1 MYLYIETLKQRLDAI
16 NQLRVDR
23 ALAAMGPAFQQV
35 YSLLPTL
42 LHYHHPLMP
51 GYLDGNVP
59 RGICLYTPDET
70 QRHYLEELELHRG
83 MQTQEPPKGELPI
96 TGVYSMGSTS
106 SVGQSCSSDLD
117 IWVCHQAWLDSEER
131 QLLQR
136 KCSLLESWA
145 ASLGVEVSFFLIDEN
160 RFRHNESG
168 SLGGEDCGSTQ
179 HILLLDEFYRT
190 AVRLA
195 GKRILWN
202 MVPCD
207 EEEHYDDYVMGL
219 YAQGVL
225 TPNEWLDLGGLSSLS
240 AEEYFGASLWQLYK
254 SIDSPYKAVLKTLL
268 LEAYSWEYPNNR
280 LLAKDIKQR
289 LHDGEIV
296 SFGLDPY
303 CMMLERVTTYLQA
316 IEDETRLDLV
326 RRCFYLKVCEKLS
339 RERACVG
346 WRREV
351 VSQLVNAWGWDEK
364 RLMMLDNRANWKID
378 EVRKA
383 HNELLDAM
391 MQSYRNLI
399 RFARRNNLS
408 VSASPQDIGVLT
420 RKLYAAFEALP
431 GKVTL
436 VNPQISPDLSEPNL
450 TFIHVPPGRANRT
463 GWYLYNRAPDMESI
477 ISHQP
482 LEYNRYLNKL
492 VAWAW
497 FNGLLTSRTRLF
509 IKGNGIVDLAKLQEM
524 VADVSHHFPLRL
536 PAPTPKALYSPCE
549 IRHLAIIVNLEYD
562 PTAAFRNQV
571 VHFDFRKLDVFSFGE
586 EQKCLIGSVD
596 LLYRNSWNEVRTLHF
611 NGEQAM
617 IEALK
622 TILGKMHQDAAPPDS
637 VEVFCYSQHLRGL
650 IRTRVQQ
657 MISECIELRLSST
670 RQDTGRF
677 KALRVSGQTWG
688 LFFERLNVSVQ
699 KLENAIE
706 FYGAISHNKLHGLSV
721 QVETNHVKLPAVVDG
736 FASEGIIQFF
746 FEDAD
751 NNDSG
756 FNIYILDE
764 SNRAEVYHHC
774 EGSKEELVRDVSRFY
789 SSSHDRFTY
798 GSSFI
803 NFNLP
808 QFYQIV
814 EVDGRTQVIPF
825 RTQAIAAAI
834 PTSGTLP
841 PRRCCSSAT
850 RRFGRIRRDAPLSGN
865 TSLTELHRLTGLLAR
880 RLLQQIPEGFAAA
893 IADPLVA
900 FEIEVIAAL
909 FGGQPHLV
917 QRLLTVNNDFAAVFK
932 ADGQHA
938 AVDFAVDVAIAVPV
952 VQTFFD
958 GHPQAIGQAME
969 FTVVHNLILLF

>member
-23 ALAAMGPAFQQV
+23 ALAAMKPAFQRV

-42 LHYHHPLMP
+42 LHHHHPLMP
-51 GYLDGNVP
+51 GYLNGNVP
-59 RGICLYTPDET
+59 HGICLYTPDET
-70 QRHYLEELELHRG
+70 QQDYLNDLEDKWG
-83 MQTQEPPKGELPI
+83 SPFDKPASGELPI

-106 SVGQSCSSDLD
+106 SIGQSCSSDLD
-117 IWVCHQAWLDSEER
+117 IWVCHQSWLDNEER
-131 QLLQR
+131 TRLQQ
-136 KCSLLESWA
+136 KCSLLEKWA
-145 ASLGVEVSFFLIDEN
+145 ASMGVEVSFFLIDEN

-202 MVPCD
+202 MVPG
-207 EEEHYDDYVMGL
+207 EEEAHYDEYVLSL
-219 YAQGVL
+219 YAQGAL

-268 LEAYSWEYPNNR
+268 LEAYSWEYPNTQ
-280 LLAKDIKQR
+280 LLATDIKHR
-289 LHDGEIV
+289 LHQGEIV
-296 SFGLDPY
+296 SFGLDAY
-303 CMMLERVTTYLQA
+303 CMMLERVTRYLTD
-316 IEDETRLDLV
+316 INDTTRLDLA

-339 RERACVG
+339 LAKACVG
-346 WRREV
+346 WRREIL
-351 VSQLVNAWGWDEK
+351 SQLVSEWGWREE
-364 RLMMLDNRANWKID
+364 RLAMLDNRANWKI
-378 EVRKA
+378 ERVREA

-436 VNPQISPDLSEPNL
+436 VNPQISPDLSENDL
-450 TFIHVPPGRANRT
+450 TFIHVPVGRANRT
-463 GWYLYNRAPDMESI
+463 GWYLYNQAPAMDSI
-477 ISHQP
+477 VSHQP

-492 VAWAW
+492 VAWAY
-497 FNGLLTSRTRLF
+497 FNGLLTPQTRLH
-509 IKGNGIVDLAKLQEM
+509 IKSGNLCDTAKLQEL

-549 IRHLAIIVNLEYD
+549 IRHLAIIVNLEND

-571 VHFDFRKLDVFSFGE
+571 VHFDFRKLDVFSFG
-586 EQKCLIGSVD
+586 QQQQCLVGSID

-611 NGEQAM
+611 SGEQSVL
-617 IEALK
+617 EALK
-622 TILGKMHQDAAPPDS
+622 TILGKMHQDAAPPES

-650 IRTRVQQ
+650 IRTRIQQ
-657 MISECIELRLSST
+657 LVSECIELRLSST
-670 RQDTGRF
+670 RLEPGRF
-677 KALRVSGQTWG
+677 KAVRVAGQTWG
-688 LFFERLNVSVQ
+688 LFFERLSVSVQ
-699 KLENAIE
+699 KLENAVE
-706 FYGAISHNKLHGLSV
+706 FYGAISNNKLHGLSIK
-721 QVETNHVKLPAVVDG
+721 VETDQVHLPPVVDG

-746 FEDAD
+746 FEDTSD
-751 NNDSG
+751 DKG

-764 SNRAEVYHHC
+764 SNRVEVYHHC

-814 EVDGRTQVIPF
+814 QLDGRTQVIPF
-825 RTQAIAAAI
+825 R
-834 PTSGTLP
+834 SNVL
-841 PRRCCSSAT
+841 SS
-850 RRFGRIRRDAPLSGN
+850 LC
-865 TSLTELHRLTGLLAR
+865 
-880 RLLQQIPEGFAAA
+880 
-893 IADPLVA
+893 V
-900 FEIEVIAAL
+900 
-909 FGGQPHLV
+909 
-917 QRLLTVNNDFAAVFK
+917 TV
-932 ADGQHA
+932 ADGA
-938 AVDFAVDVAIAVPV
+938 AQPLKQQF
-952 VQTFFD
+952 QL
-958 GHPQAIGQAME
+958 H
-969 FTVVHNLILLF
+969 

>member
-35 YSLLPTL
+35 YSLLPVL
-42 LHYHHPLMP
+42 LHHHHPLMP
-51 GYLDGNVP
+51 GYLDGKVP
-59 RGICLYTPDET
+59 HGVCIFTPDDTQTTYLADLEDKWGSALET
-70 QRHYLEELELHRG
+70 ME
-83 MQTQEPPKGELPI
+83 TGELPI

-106 SVGQSCSSDLD
+106 SIGQSHTSDLD
-117 IWVCHQAWLDSEER
+117 IWVCHQSWLDNEER
-131 QLLQR
+131 NRLQQ
-136 KCSLLESWA
+136 KCSLLEKWA

-202 MVPCD
+202 MVPG
-207 EEEHYDDYVMGL
+207 EEEGHYDEYVLSL
-219 YAQGVL
+219 YAQGAL
-225 TPNEWLDLGGLSSLS
+225 TPNEWLDLGGLSTLS

-268 LEAYSWEYPNNR
+268 LEAYSWEYPNTS
-280 LLAKDIKQR
+280 LLAMDIKKR
-289 LHDGEIV
+289 LHQGEIV
-296 SFGLDPY
+296 CFGLDSY
-303 CMMLERVTTYLQA
+303 CMMLDRVTRYLTQ
-316 IEDETRLDLV
+316 IEDTTRLDLV

-339 RERACVG
+339 RARASVG
-346 WRREV
+346 WRREIL
-351 VSQLVNAWGWDEK
+351 SQLVSEWGWSEE
-364 RLMMLDNRANWKID
+364 RLAILDNRANWKI
-378 EVRKA
+378 ERVREA

-436 VNPQISPDLSEPNL
+436 INPQISPDLSESDL
-450 TFIHVPPGRANRT
+450 TFIHVPIGRANRT
-463 GWYLYNRAPDMESI
+463 GWYLYNRSPSMESI
-477 ISHQP
+477 VSHQP

-492 VAWAW
+492 VAWAY
-497 FNGLLTSRTRLF
+497 FNGLLTSTTRLH
-509 IKGNGIVDLAKLQEM
+509 IKSSNLCDIAKLREL

-536 PAPTPKALYSPCE
+536 AAPTPKALYSPCE
-549 IRHLAIIVNLEYD
+549 IRHLAIIVNLEHD

-571 VHFDFRKLDVFSFGE
+571 VHFDFRKLDVFSFG
-586 EQKCLIGSVD
+586 QQQQCLVGSID

-611 NGEQAM
+611 SGEQAVL
-617 IEALK
+617 EALK
-622 TILGKMHQDAAPPDS
+622 TILGKMHQDAAPPES

-650 IRTRVQQ
+650 IRTRIQQ
-657 MISECIELRLSST
+657 LVSECIELRLSSK
-670 RQDTGRF
+670 RLEPGRF
-677 KALRVSGQTWG
+677 KAVRVAGQTWG
-688 LFFERLNVSVQ
+688 LFFERLSVSVQ

-706 FYGAISHNKLHGLSV
+706 FYGAISNNKLHGLSV
-721 QVETNHVKLPAVVDG
+721 KVQTDQAHLPAVIDG
-736 FASEGIIQFF
+736 YASEGIIQFF
-746 FEDAD
+746 FEDSSD
-751 NNDSG
+751 DVG

-764 SNRAEVYHHC
+764 ANRVEVYHHC
-774 EGSKEELVRDVSRFY
+774 EGSKEDLVRDVSRFY

-814 EVDGRTQVIPF
+814 SLDGRTQVIPF
-825 RTQAIAAAI
+825 RNNPLAQLCATVADNAAETAKV
-834 PTSGTLP
+834 PQ
-841 PRRCCSSAT
+841 
-850 RRFGRIRRDAPLSGN
+850 RF
-865 TSLTELHRLTGLLAR
+865 
-880 RLLQQIPEGFAAA
+880 QI
-893 IADPLVA
+893 
-900 FEIEVIAAL
+900 
-909 FGGQPHLV
+909 H
-917 QRLLTVNNDFAAVFK
+917 
-932 ADGQHA
+932 
-938 AVDFAVDVAIAVPV
+938 
-952 VQTFFD
+952 
-958 GHPQAIGQAME
+958 
-969 FTVVHNLILLF
+969 

>member
-35 YSLLPTL
+35 YQLLPVF
-42 LHYHHPLMP
+42 LHQHHPLMP
-51 GYLDGNVP
+51 GYLEGKVP
-59 RGICLYTPDET
+59 HGICVFTPDESQKT
-70 QRHYLEELELHRG
+70 YLTDLEEKWGSALEPLV
-83 MQTQEPPKGELPI
+83 KGELPI

-106 SVGQSCSSDLD
+106 SIGQSQSSDLD
-117 IWVCHQAWLDSEER
+117 IWVCHQSWLDNEER
-131 QLLQR
+131 NRLQQ
-136 KCSLLESWA
+136 KCTLLEKWA

-202 MVPCD
+202 MVPG
-207 EEEHYDDYVMGL
+207 EEEAHYDEYVLSL
-219 YAQGVL
+219 YAQGAL
-225 TPNEWLDLGGLSSLS
+225 TPNEWLDLGGLSTLS

-268 LEAYSWEYPNNR
+268 LETYSWEYPQTQ
-280 LLAKDIKQR
+280 LLAMDIKQR
-289 LHDGEIV
+289 LHQGEIV
-296 SFGLDPY
+296 CFGLDSY
-303 CMMLERVTTYLQA
+303 CMMLDRVTRYLTQ
-316 IEDETRLDLV
+316 IEDTTRLDLV

-339 RERACVG
+339 RARASVG
-346 WRREV
+346 WRREIL
-351 VSQLVNAWGWDEK
+351 SQLVAEWGWDEE
-364 RLMMLDNRANWKID
+364 RLAILDNRANWKI
-378 EVRKA
+378 ERVREA

-436 VNPQISPDLSEPNL
+436 VNPQISPDLSESDL
-450 TFIHVPPGRANRT
+450 TFIHVPIGRANRT
-463 GWYLYNRAPDMESI
+463 GWYLYNQSPSMDSI
-477 ISHQP
+477 VSHQP

-492 VAWAW
+492 VAWAY
-497 FNGLLTSRTRLF
+497 FNGLLTSTTRLH
-509 IKGNGIVDLAKLQEM
+509 IKSGSLCDIAKLREL

-536 PAPTPKALYSPCE
+536 AAPTPKALYSPCE
-549 IRHLAIIVNLEYD
+549 IRHLAIIVNLEHD

-571 VHFDFRKLDVFSFGE
+571 VHFDFRKLDVFSFGQNQE
-586 EQKCLIGSVD
+586 CMVGSID

-611 NGEQAM
+611 SGEQAVL
-617 IEALK
+617 EALK
-622 TILGKMHQDAAPPDS
+622 TILGKMHQDAAPPES

-650 IRTRVQQ
+650 IRTRIQQ
-657 MISECIELRLSST
+657 LVTECIELRLSSK
-670 RQDTGRF
+670 RLEPGRF
-677 KALRVSGQTWG
+677 KAVRVAGQTWG
-688 LFFERLNVSVQ
+688 LFFERLSVSVQ

-706 FYGAISHNKLHGLSV
+706 FYGAISNNKLHGLSV
-721 QVETNHVKLPAVVDG
+721 KLQTDQAHLPAVIDG
-736 FASEGIIQFF
+736 YASEGIIQFF
-746 FEDAD
+746 FEDSAD
-751 NNDSG
+751 DIG

-764 SNRAEVYHHC
+764 SNRVEVYHHC
-774 EGSKEELVRDVSRFY
+774 EGSKEDLVRDVSRFY

-814 EVDGRTQVIPF
+814 SLDERIQVIPF
-825 RTQAIAAAI
+825 RSNALTATCA
-834 PTSGTLP
+834 TLP
-841 PRRCCSSAT
+841 ES
-850 RRFGRIRRDAPLSGN
+850 DAEPSRLKQQFQ
-865 TSLTELHRLTGLLAR
+865 LH
-880 RLLQQIPEGFAAA
+880 
-893 IADPLVA
+893 
-900 FEIEVIAAL
+900 
-909 FGGQPHLV
+909 
-917 QRLLTVNNDFAAVFK
+917 
-932 ADGQHA
+932 
-938 AVDFAVDVAIAVPV
+938 
-952 VQTFFD
+952 
-958 GHPQAIGQAME
+958 
-969 FTVVHNLILLF
+969 

>member
-35 YSLLPTL
+35 YGLLPTL
-42 LHYHHPLMP
+42 LHHHHPLMP
-51 GYLDGNVP
+51 GYLEGNVP
-59 RGICLYTPDET
+59 YGVSFYTSDES
-70 QRHYLEELELHRG
+70 QLRYLHEIERKSR
-83 MQTQEPPKGELPI
+83 QPVAVPPKGEMPI
-96 TGVYSMGSTS
+96 TGLYSMGSTS
-106 SVGQSCSSDLD
+106 SVGQNSTSDLD
-117 IWVCHQAWLDSEER
+117 IWVCHQSWLDGEER
-131 QLLQR
+131 LALQKKCQLLQ
-136 KCSLLESWA
+136 KWCA
-145 ASLGVEVSFFLIDEN
+145 AMGVEVSFFLIDEN

-190 AVRLA
+190 AVRMA

-202 MVPCD
+202 MVPGE
-207 EEEHYDDYVMGL
+207 EEEHYDDYVMSL

-225 TPNEWLDLGGLSSLS
+225 TPNEWLDLGGLSTLS

-268 LEAYSWEYPNNR
+268 LEAYSWEYPQTR
-280 LLAKDIKQR
+280 LLAMDIKQR

-303 CMMLERVTTYLQA
+303 CMMLERVTHYLTSIDDHA
-316 IEDETRLDLV
+316 RLDLV

-339 RERACVG
+339 QDGNGQRAG
-346 WRREV
+346 WRREILA
-351 VSQLVNAWGWDEK
+351 QLVSEWGWDDA
-364 RLMMLDNRANWKID
+364 RLAILDSRADWKI
-378 EVRKA
+378 ERVREA

-436 VNPQISPDLSEPNL
+436 VNPQISPDLSETHL
-450 TFIHVPPGRANRT
+450 TFIHVPAGRANRS
-463 GWYLYNRAPDMESI
+463 GWYLYNQAPDMDSI

-497 FNGLLTSRTRLF
+497 FNGLLTERTRLH
-509 IKGNGIVDLAKLQEM
+509 IKGNEICDLARLQEL

-536 PAPTPKALYSPCE
+536 PAPTAKALYSPCE
-549 IRHLAIIVNLEYD
+549 IRHLALIVNLEYD

-571 VHFDFRKLDVFSFGE
+571 VHFDFRKLDVFSFG
-586 EQKCLIGSVD
+586 QQQQCLIGSID

-611 NGEQAM
+611 SGEQAM
-617 IEALK
+617 LEALK
-622 TILGKMHQDAAPPDS
+622 TILGKMHQDASPPDA

-657 MISECIELRLSST
+657 LVSECIELRLSST
-670 RQDTGRF
+670 RQDPGRF
-677 KALRVSGQTWG
+677 KALRVAGQTWG
-688 LFFERLNVSVQ
+688 LFFERLGVSVQ
-699 KLENAIE
+699 KLENAVE
-706 FYGAISHNKLHGLSV
+706 FYGAISNNKLHGLSIK
-721 QVETNHVKLPAVVDG
+721 VETEQVQLPPVVNG
-736 FASEGIIQFF
+736 YASEGIIQFF
-746 FEDAD
+746 FEDT
-751 NNDSG
+751 NTDSG

-764 SNRAEVYHHC
+764 ANRIEVYHHC

-798 GSSFI
+798 GSSFV

-814 EVDGRTQVIPF
+814 SVDNRTQVIPF
-825 RTQAIAAAI
+825 RSQTLTQLCAN
-834 PTSGTLP
+834 LP
-841 PRRCCSSAT
+841 DSNGDYPQ
-850 RRFGRIRRDAPLSGN
+850 RF
-865 TSLTELHRLTGLLAR
+865 
-880 RLLQQIPEGFAAA
+880 
-893 IADPLVA
+893 
-900 FEIEVIAAL
+900 
-909 FGGQPHLV
+909 
-917 QRLLTVNNDFAAVFK
+917 
-932 ADGQHA
+932 
-938 AVDFAVDVAIAVPV
+938 
-952 VQTFFD
+952 
-958 GHPQAIGQAME
+958 QAY
-969 FTVVHNLILLF
+969 

>member
-23 ALAAMGPAFQQV
+23 ALAAMKPAFQRV
-35 YSLLPTL
+35 YGLLPTL

-51 GYLDGNVP
+51 GYLTGNVP
-59 RGICLYTPDET
+59 HGVCLYTPDET
-70 QRHYLEELELHRG
+70 QKDYLTDLEEKWGSPFEQ
-83 MQTQEPPKGELPI
+83 MACGELPI

-106 SVGQSCSSDLD
+106 SIGQSCTSDLD
-117 IWVCHQAWLDSEER
+117 IWVCHQSWLDNEER
-131 QLLQR
+131 NRLQQ
-136 KCSLLESWA
+136 KCNLLEKWA
-145 ASLGVEVSFFLIDEN
+145 ASMGAEVSFFLIDEN

-179 HILLLDEFYRT
+179 HILLLDEFYRS

-202 MVPCD
+202 MVPG
-207 EEEHYDDYVMGL
+207 EEEAHYDEYVLSL

-225 TPNEWLDLGGLSSLS
+225 TPNEWLDLGGLSTLS

-268 LEAYSWEYPNNR
+268 LEAYSWEYPNTQ
-280 LLAKDIKQR
+280 LLAMDIKQR
-289 LHDGEIV
+289 LHAGEIV
-296 SFGLDPY
+296 CFGLDAY
-303 CMMLERVTTYLQA
+303 CMMLERVTHYLTQ
-316 IEDETRLDLV
+316 INDTTRLDLV

-339 RERACVG
+339 LSKACVG
-346 WRREV
+346 WRREILG
-351 VSQLVNAWGWDEK
+351 QLVSDWGWSEE
-364 RLMMLDNRANWKID
+364 RLAILDNRANWKI
-378 EVRKA
+378 ERVREA

-436 VNPQISPDLSEPNL
+436 VNPQISPDLSENDL

-463 GWYLYNRAPDMESI
+463 GWYLYNQAPAMSTI
-477 ISHQP
+477 VSHQP

-492 VAWAW
+492 VAWAY
-497 FNGLLTSRTRLF
+497 FNGLLTPQTRLH
-509 IKGNGIVDLAKLQEM
+509 IKSADICDSAKLQEL

-549 IRHLAIIVNLEYD
+549 IRHLAIIVNLEND

-571 VHFDFRKLDVFSFGE
+571 VHFDFRKLDVFSFG
-586 EQKCLIGSVD
+586 QQQQCLVGSID

-611 NGEQAM
+611 SGEQSVL
-617 IEALK
+617 EALK
-622 TILGKMHQDAAPPDS
+622 TILGKMHQDAAPPES

-650 IRTRVQQ
+650 IRTRIQQ
-657 MISECIELRLSST
+657 LVSECIELRLSST
-670 RQDTGRF
+670 RLEPGRF
-677 KALRVSGQTWG
+677 KAVRVAGQTWG
-688 LFFERLNVSVQ
+688 LFFERLSVSVQ
-699 KLENAIE
+699 KLENAVE
-706 FYGAISHNKLHGLSV
+706 FYGAISHNKLHGLSIKV
-721 QVETNHVKLPAVVDG
+721 EADQVHLPAVVDG

-746 FEDAD
+746 FEDTKD
-751 NNDSG
+751 QKG

-764 SNRAEVYHHC
+764 SNRIEVYHHC

-814 EVDGRTQVIPF
+814 QLDGRTQVIPF
-825 RTQAIAAAI
+825 R
-834 PTSGTLP
+834 SNTL
-841 PRRCCSSAT
+841 SS
-850 RRFGRIRRDAPLSGN
+850 LC
-865 TSLTELHRLTGLLAR
+865 
-880 RLLQQIPEGFAAA
+880 
-893 IADPLVA
+893 
-900 FEIEVIAAL
+900 
-909 FGGQPHLV
+909 
-917 QRLLTVNNDFAAVFK
+917 
-932 ADGQHA
+932 
-938 AVDFAVDVAIAVPV
+938 VAISDGNPV
-952 VQTFFD
+952 QPLKQHFQL
-958 GHPQAIGQAME
+958 H
-969 FTVVHNLILLF
+969 

>member
-35 YSLLPTL
+35 YGLLPTL
-42 LHYHHPLMP
+42 LHHHHPLMP
-51 GYLDGNVP
+51 GYLEGNVP
-59 RGICLYTPDET
+59 FGVSFYTSDGNQ
-70 QRHYLEELELHRG
+70 QRYLNDIERKSGQPIAL
-83 MQTQEPPKGELPI
+83 PPKGEMPI
-96 TGVYSMGSTS
+96 TGLYSMGSTS
-106 SVGQSCSSDLD
+106 SVGQNSTSDLD
-117 IWVCHQAWLDSEER
+117 IWVCHQSWLDSDER
-131 QLLQR
+131 LALQKKCQLLQ
-136 KCSLLESWA
+136 KWCA
-145 ASLGVEVSFFLIDEN
+145 AMGVEVSFFLIDEN

-190 AVRLA
+190 AVRMA

-202 MVPCD
+202 MVPGE
-207 EEEHYDDYVMGL
+207 EEEHYDDYVMSL

-225 TPNEWLDLGGLSSLS
+225 TPNEWLDLGGLSTLS

-268 LEAYSWEYPNNR
+268 LEAYSWEYPQTR
-280 LLAKDIKQR
+280 LLAMDSKQR

-303 CMMLERVTTYLQA
+303 CMMLERVTHYLTSIDDHA
-316 IEDETRLDLV
+316 RLDLV

-339 RERACVG
+339 QESSPHRSG
-346 WRREV
+346 WRREILA
-351 VSQLVNAWGWDEK
+351 QLVSEWGWDEA
-364 RLMMLDNRANWKID
+364 RLAILDSRADWKI
-378 EVRKA
+378 ERVREA

-436 VNPQISPDLSEPNL
+436 VNPQISPDLSETHL
-450 TFIHVPPGRANRT
+450 TFIHVPAGRANRS
-463 GWYLYNRAPDMESI
+463 GWYLYNQAPDMNSI

-497 FNGLLTSRTRLF
+497 FNGLLTDKTRLH
-509 IKGNGIVDLAKLQEM
+509 IKGNETCDLARLQEL

-536 PAPTPKALYSPCE
+536 PAPTAKALYSPCE
-549 IRHLAIIVNLEYD
+549 IRHLALIVNLEYD

-571 VHFDFRKLDVFSFGE
+571 VHFDFRKLDVFSFG
-586 EQKCLIGSVD
+586 QQQQCLIGSID

-611 NGEQAM
+611 NGEPAM
-617 IEALK
+617 LEALK
-622 TILGKMHQDAAPPDS
+622 TILGKMHQDAAPPDA

-657 MISECIELRLSST
+657 LVSECIELRLSST
-670 RQDTGRF
+670 RQDPGRF
-677 KALRVSGQTWG
+677 KALRVAGQTWG
-688 LFFERLNVSVQ
+688 LFFERLGVSVQ
-699 KLENAIE
+699 KLENAVE
-706 FYGAISHNKLHGLSV
+706 FYGAISNNKLHGLSIK
-721 QVETNHVKLPAVVDG
+721 VETEQVQLPPVVNG
-736 FASEGIIQFF
+736 YASEGIIQFF
-746 FEDAD
+746 FEDT

-764 SNRAEVYHHC
+764 TNRIEVYHHC

-798 GSSFI
+798 GSSFV

-814 EVDGRTQVIPF
+814 KVDDRTQVIPF
-825 RTQAIAAAI
+825 RSQTLTQLCAN
-834 PTSGTLP
+834 LP
-841 PRRCCSSAT
+841 DSNSNDYPQ
-850 RRFGRIRRDAPLSGN
+850 RF
-865 TSLTELHRLTGLLAR
+865 
-880 RLLQQIPEGFAAA
+880 Q
-893 IADPLVA
+893 
-900 FEIEVIAAL
+900 
-909 FGGQPHLV
+909 
-917 QRLLTVNNDFAAVFK
+917 
-932 ADGQHA
+932 
-938 AVDFAVDVAIAVPV
+938 
-952 VQTFFD
+952 
-958 GHPQAIGQAME
+958 MY
-969 FTVVHNLILLF
+969 

>member
-59 RGICLYTPDET
+59 HGICFYTPDENQQT
-70 QRHYLEELELHRG
+70 YLHEIDLRSPGSIAEDHPG
-83 MQTQEPPKGELPI
+83 QLPI

-106 SVGQSCSSDLD
+106 SIGQSCSSDLD
-117 IWVCHQAWLDSEER
+117 IWVCHQSWLDGEER
-131 QLLQR
+131 NRLQQKCTQLE
-136 KCSLLESWA
+136 KWA

-202 MVPCD
+202 MVPS
-207 EEEHYDDYVMGL
+207 EEEAHYDEYVMSL
-219 YAQGVL
+219 YSQGAL

-268 LEAYSWEYPNNR
+268 LEAYSWEYPNAE
-280 LLAKDIKQR
+280 LLAITIKQR
-289 LHDGEIV
+289 LHKGEIV

-303 CMMLERVTTYLQA
+303 CMMLERVTHYLEQINDTA
-316 IEDETRLDLV
+316 RLDLA

-339 RERACVG
+339 RSRACVG
-346 WRREV
+346 WRREIL
-351 VSQLVNAWGWDEK
+351 SQLVESWGWSQE
-364 RLMMLDNRANWKID
+364 RIEVLDDRANWKI
-378 EVRKA
+378 ERVREA

-436 VNPQISPDLSEPNL
+436 VNPQISPDLSEKNL
-450 TFIHVPPGRANRT
+450 TFIHVPIGRANRT
-463 GWYLYNRAPDMESI
+463 GWYLYNQAPTIDTI

-492 VAWAW
+492 VAWAY
-497 FNGLLTSRTRLF
+497 FNGLLTADTKLH
-509 IKGNGIVDLAKLQEM
+509 IKSNNNLCDINKLQGL
-524 VADVSHHFPLRL
+524 VHDVSQHFPIRL
-536 PAPTPKALYSPCE
+536 PAPSPKALYSPCE
-549 IRHLAIIVNLEYD
+549 IRHLAIIVNLEND

-571 VHFDFRKLDVFSFGE
+571 VHFDFRKLDVFSFG
-586 EQKCLIGSVD
+586 QQQQCLVGSID

-611 NGEQAM
+611 SGEQAVL
-617 IEALK
+617 EALK
-622 TILGKMHQDAAPPDS
+622 TILGKMHQDAAPPES
-637 VEVFCYSQHLRGL
+637 VEVLCYSQHLRGL
-650 IRTRVQQ
+650 IRTRLQQ
-657 MISECIELRLSST
+657 LVSECIDLRLSST
-670 RQDTGRF
+670 RLEPGRF
-677 KALRVSGQTWG
+677 KAVRVAGQTWG
-688 LFFERLNVSVQ
+688 LFFERLSVSVQ
-699 KLENAIE
+699 KLENAVE
-706 FYGAISHNKLHGLSV
+706 FYGAISNNKLHGLSI
-721 QVETNHVKLPAVVDG
+721 QVETEQVHLPAVVDG
-736 FASEGIIQFF
+736 YASEGIIQFF
-746 FEDAD
+746 FEDGD
-751 NNDSG
+751 NDG

-764 SNRAEVYHHC
+764 TNRVEVYHHC

-814 EVDGRTQVIPF
+814 NADGRSQVMPF
-825 RTQAIAAAI
+825 RTNVLPQCNVNDDND
-834 PTSGTLP
+834 GT
-841 PRRCCSSAT
+841 
-850 RRFGRIRRDAPLSGN
+850 PLKQQFQ
-865 TSLTELHRLTGLLAR
+865 LH
-880 RLLQQIPEGFAAA
+880 
-893 IADPLVA
+893 
-900 FEIEVIAAL
+900 
-909 FGGQPHLV
+909 
-917 QRLLTVNNDFAAVFK
+917 
-932 ADGQHA
+932 
-938 AVDFAVDVAIAVPV
+938 
-952 VQTFFD
+952 
-958 GHPQAIGQAME
+958 
-969 FTVVHNLILLF
+969 

>member
-1 MYLYIETLKQRLDAI
+1 LYLYIETLKQRLDAI

-23 ALAAMGPAFQQV
+23 ALAAMKPAFQRV

-42 LHYHHPLMP
+42 LHHHHPLMP
-51 GYLDGNVP
+51 GYLNGNVP
-59 RGICLYTPDET
+59 HGICLYTPDET
-70 QRHYLEELELHRG
+70 QQDYLNDLEDKWG
-83 MQTQEPPKGELPI
+83 SPFDKPASGELPI

-106 SVGQSCSSDLD
+106 SIGQSCSSDLD
-117 IWVCHQAWLDSEER
+117 IWVCHQSWLDNEER
-131 QLLQR
+131 TRLQQ
-136 KCSLLESWA
+136 KCSLLEKWA
-145 ASLGVEVSFFLIDEN
+145 ASMGVEVSFFLIDEN

-202 MVPCD
+202 MVPG
-207 EEEHYDDYVMGL
+207 EEEAHYDEYVLSL
-219 YAQGVL
+219 YAQGAL

-268 LEAYSWEYPNNR
+268 LEAYSWEYPNTQ
-280 LLAKDIKQR
+280 LLATDIKHR
-289 LHDGEIV
+289 LHQGEIV
-296 SFGLDPY
+296 SFGLDAY
-303 CMMLERVTTYLQA
+303 CMMLERVTRYLTD
-316 IEDETRLDLV
+316 INDTTRLDLA

-339 RERACVG
+339 LAKACIG
-346 WRREV
+346 WRREIL
-351 VSQLVNAWGWDEK
+351 SQLVSEWGWSDE
-364 RLMMLDNRANWKID
+364 RLAMLDNRANWKI
-378 EVRKA
+378 ERVREA

-436 VNPQISPDLSEPNL
+436 VNPQISPDLSENDL
-450 TFIHVPPGRANRT
+450 TFIHVPVGRANRT
-463 GWYLYNRAPDMESI
+463 GWYLYNQAPAMDSI
-477 ISHQP
+477 VSHQP

-492 VAWAW
+492 VAWAY
-497 FNGLLTSRTRLF
+497 FNGLLTPQTRLH
-509 IKGNGIVDLAKLQEM
+509 IKSGNLCDTAKLQEL

-536 PAPTPKALYSPCE
+536 PAPKALYSPCE
-549 IRHLAIIVNLEYD
+549 IRHLAIIVNLEND

-571 VHFDFRKLDVFSFGE
+571 VHFDFRKLDVFSFG
-586 EQKCLIGSVD
+586 QQQQCLVGSID

-611 NGEQAM
+611 SGEQSVL
-617 IEALK
+617 EALK
-622 TILGKMHQDAAPPDS
+622 TILGKMHQDAAPPES

-650 IRTRVQQ
+650 IRTRIQQ
-657 MISECIELRLSST
+657 LVSECIELRLSST
-670 RQDTGRF
+670 RLEPGRF
-677 KALRVSGQTWG
+677 KAVRVAGQTWG
-688 LFFERLNVSVQ
+688 LFFERLSVSVQ
-699 KLENAIE
+699 KLENAVE
-706 FYGAISHNKLHGLSV
+706 FYGAISNNKLHGLSIK
-721 QVETNHVKLPAVVDG
+721 VETDQVHLPPVVDG

-746 FEDAD
+746 FEDTSD
-751 NNDSG
+751 DKG

-764 SNRAEVYHHC
+764 SNRVEVYHHC

-814 EVDGRTQVIPF
+814 QLDGRTQVIPF
-825 RTQAIAAAI
+825 R
-834 PTSGTLP
+834 SNVL
-841 PRRCCSSAT
+841 SS
-850 RRFGRIRRDAPLSGN
+850 LC
-865 TSLTELHRLTGLLAR
+865 
-880 RLLQQIPEGFAAA
+880 
-893 IADPLVA
+893 V
-900 FEIEVIAAL
+900 
-909 FGGQPHLV
+909 
-917 QRLLTVNNDFAAVFK
+917 TV
-932 ADGQHA
+932 ADGA
-938 AVDFAVDVAIAVPV
+938 AQPLKQQF
-952 VQTFFD
+952 QL
-958 GHPQAIGQAME
+958 H
-969 FTVVHNLILLF
+969 

>member
-1 MYLYIETLKQRLDAI
+1 
-16 NQLRVDR
+16 
-23 ALAAMGPAFQQV
+23 
-35 YSLLPTL
+35 
-42 LHYHHPLMP
+42 
-51 GYLDGNVP
+51 
-59 RGICLYTPDET
+59 
-70 QRHYLEELELHRG
+70 
-83 MQTQEPPKGELPI
+83 
-96 TGVYSMGSTS
+96 
-106 SVGQSCSSDLD
+106 
-117 IWVCHQAWLDSEER
+117 
-131 QLLQR
+131 
-136 KCSLLESWA
+136 
-145 ASLGVEVSFFLIDEN
+145 
-160 RFRHNESG
+160 
-168 SLGGEDCGSTQ
+168 
-179 HILLLDEFYRT
+179 
-190 AVRLA
+190 
-195 GKRILWN
+195 
-202 MVPCD
+202 
-207 EEEHYDDYVMGL
+207 
-219 YAQGVL
+219 
-225 TPNEWLDLGGLSSLS
+225 
-240 AEEYFGASLWQLYK
+240 
-254 SIDSPYKAVLKTLL
+254 
-268 LEAYSWEYPNNR
+268 
-280 LLAKDIKQR
+280 
-289 LHDGEIV
+289 
-296 SFGLDPY
+296 
-303 CMMLERVTTYLQA
+303 MMLERVTLYLQA

-351 VSQLVNAWGWDEK
+351 VSHLVKEWGWDEK

-463 GWYLYNRAPDMESI
+463 GWYVYNRAPDMESI

-524 VADVSHHFPLRL
+524 VADVAHHFPLRL
-536 PAPTPKALYSPCE
+536 PSPTPKALYSPCE

-586 EQKCLIGSVD
+586 EQKCLIGSID

-657 MISECIELRLSST
+657 LVSECVELRLSST

-688 LFFERLNVSVQ
+688 CSSSALTSRYRSWKTPSNSTARFR
-699 KLENAIE
+699 I
-706 FYGAISHNKLHGLSV
+706 
-721 QVETNHVKLPAVVDG
+721 TNCTVCRCRWKPTTSGCRRWWMVLPAK
-736 FASEGIIQFF
+736 
-746 FEDAD
+746 
-751 NNDSG
+751 
-756 FNIYILDE
+756 
-764 SNRAEVYHHC
+764 
-774 EGSKEELVRDVSRFY
+774 GSF
-789 SSSHDRFTY
+789 SSSLKMRITITDLTSIFLMRATAPRCITTARAAKR
-798 GSSFI
+798 SWCVTSAASTLRRMTALPTAPALSTLTCRSFI
-803 NFNLP
+803 KSS
-808 QFYQIV
+808 
-814 EVDGRTQVIPF
+814 
-825 RTQAIAAAI
+825 
-834 PTSGTLP
+834 TST
-841 PRRCCSSAT
+841 
-850 RRFGRIRRDAPLSGN
+850 
-865 TSLTELHRLTGLLAR
+865 
-880 RLLQQIPEGFAAA
+880 
-893 IADPLVA
+893 VA
-900 FEIEVIAAL
+900 N
-909 FGGQPHLV
+909 
-917 QRLLTVNNDFAAVFK
+917 R
-932 ADGQHA
+932 
-938 AVDFAVDVAIAVPV
+938 
-952 VQTFFD
+952 
-958 GHPQAIGQAME
+958 
-969 FTVVHNLILLF
+969 

>member
-35 YSLLPTL
+35 YGLLPTL

-51 GYLDGNVP
+51 GYLEGNVP
-59 RGICLYTPDET
+59 YGVSFYTSDEN
-70 QRHYLEELELHRG
+70 QLRYLQDIEHKSR
-83 MQTQEPPKGELPI
+83 QPVAVPPKGEMPI
-96 TGVYSMGSTS
+96 TGLYSMGSTS
-106 SVGQSCSSDLD
+106 SVGQNSTSDLD
-117 IWVCHQAWLDSEER
+117 IWVCHQSWLDGEER
-131 QLLQR
+131 LALQKKCQLLQ
-136 KCSLLESWA
+136 KWCA
-145 ASLGVEVSFFLIDEN
+145 AMGVEVSFFLIDEN

-190 AVRLA
+190 AVRMA

-202 MVPCD
+202 MVPGE
-207 EEEHYDDYVMGL
+207 EEEHYDDYVMSL

-225 TPNEWLDLGGLSSLS
+225 TPNEWLDLGGLSTLS

-268 LEAYSWEYPNNR
+268 LEAYSWEYPQTR
-280 LLAKDIKQR
+280 LLAMDIKQR

-303 CMMLERVTTYLQA
+303 CMMLERVTHYLTSIDDHA
-316 IEDETRLDLV
+316 RLDLV

-339 RERACVG
+339 QDGNAQRSG
-346 WRREV
+346 WRREILA
-351 VSQLVNAWGWDEK
+351 QLVSEWGWDEA
-364 RLMMLDNRANWKID
+364 RLAVLDSRAEWKI
-378 EVRKA
+378 ERVREA

-436 VNPQISPDLSEPNL
+436 VNPQISPDLSETHL
-450 TFIHVPPGRANRT
+450 TFIHVPAGRANRS
-463 GWYLYNRAPDMESI
+463 GWYLYNQAPDMNSI

-497 FNGLLTSRTRLF
+497 FNGLLTERTRLH
-509 IKGNGIVDLAKLQEM
+509 IKGNEICDLARLQEL

-536 PAPTPKALYSPCE
+536 PAPTAKALYSPCE
-549 IRHLAIIVNLEYD
+549 IRHLALIVNLEYD

-571 VHFDFRKLDVFSFGE
+571 VHFDFRKLDVFSFG
-586 EQKCLIGSVD
+586 QQQQCLIGSID

-611 NGEQAM
+611 SGEQAM
-617 IEALK
+617 LEALK
-622 TILGKMHQDAAPPDS
+622 TILGKMHQDAAPPDA

-657 MISECIELRLSST
+657 LVSECIELRLSST
-670 RQDTGRF
+670 RQDPGRF
-677 KALRVSGQTWG
+677 KALRVAGQTWG
-688 LFFERLNVSVQ
+688 LFFERLGVSVQ
-699 KLENAIE
+699 KLENAVE
-706 FYGAISHNKLHGLSV
+706 FYGAISNNKLHGLSIK
-721 QVETNHVKLPAVVDG
+721 VETEQVQLPPVVNG
-736 FASEGIIQFF
+736 YASEGIIQFF
-746 FEDAD
+746 FEDT

-764 SNRAEVYHHC
+764 ANRIEVYHHC

-798 GSSFI
+798 GSSFV

-814 EVDGRTQVIPF
+814 NVDNRTQVIPF
-825 RTQAIAAAI
+825 RSQTLTQLCA
-834 PTSGTLP
+834 TLP
-841 PRRCCSSAT
+841 DNSGDYPQ
-850 RRFGRIRRDAPLSGN
+850 RF
-865 TSLTELHRLTGLLAR
+865 
-880 RLLQQIPEGFAAA
+880 
-893 IADPLVA
+893 
-900 FEIEVIAAL
+900 
-909 FGGQPHLV
+909 
-917 QRLLTVNNDFAAVFK
+917 
-932 ADGQHA
+932 
-938 AVDFAVDVAIAVPV
+938 
-952 VQTFFD
+952 
-958 GHPQAIGQAME
+958 QAY
-969 FTVVHNLILLF
+969 

>member
-59 RGICLYTPDET
+59 SGICFYTPDET
-70 QRHYLEELELHRG
+70 QRHYLNELELYRG
-83 MQTQEPPKGELPI
+83 MTPQDPPKGELPI
-96 TGVYSMGSTS
+96 TGVYTMGSTS

-117 IWVCHQAWLDSEER
+117 IWVCHQSWLDGEER

-195 GKRILWN
+195 GKRILWS

-207 EEEHYDDYVMGL
+207 EEEHYDDYVMTL

-268 LEAYSWEYPNNR
+268 LEAYSWEYPNPR

-303 CMMLERVTTYLQA
+303 CMMLERVTEYLTA
-316 IEDETRLDLV
+316 IEDPTRLDLV

-351 VSQLVNAWGWDEK
+351 LSQLVSEWGWDDA
-364 RLMMLDNRANWKID
+364 RLTMLDNRANWKID
-378 EVRKA
+378 QVREA

-450 TFIHVPPGRANRT
+450 TFIHVPPGRANRS
-463 GWYLYNRAPDMESI
+463 GWYLYNRAPNMDSI

-482 LEYNRYLNKL
+482 L
-492 VAWAW
+492 
-497 FNGLLTSRTRLF
+497 
-509 IKGNGIVDLAKLQEM
+509 
-524 VADVSHHFPLRL
+524 
-536 PAPTPKALYSPCE
+536 
-549 IRHLAIIVNLEYD
+549 
-562 PTAAFRNQV
+562 
-571 VHFDFRKLDVFSFGE
+571 
-586 EQKCLIGSVD
+586 
-596 LLYRNSWNEVRTLHF
+596 
-611 NGEQAM
+611 
-617 IEALK
+617 
-622 TILGKMHQDAAPPDS
+622 
-637 VEVFCYSQHLRGL
+637 
-650 IRTRVQQ
+650 
-657 MISECIELRLSST
+657 
-670 RQDTGRF
+670 
-677 KALRVSGQTWG
+677 
-688 LFFERLNVSVQ
+688 
-699 KLENAIE
+699 
-706 FYGAISHNKLHGLSV
+706 
-721 QVETNHVKLPAVVDG
+721 
-736 FASEGIIQFF
+736 
-746 FEDAD
+746 
-751 NNDSG
+751 
-756 FNIYILDE
+756 
-764 SNRAEVYHHC
+764 
-774 EGSKEELVRDVSRFY
+774 
-789 SSSHDRFTY
+789 
-798 GSSFI
+798 
-803 NFNLP
+803 
-808 QFYQIV
+808 
-814 EVDGRTQVIPF
+814 
-825 RTQAIAAAI
+825 
-834 PTSGTLP
+834 
-841 PRRCCSSAT
+841 
-850 RRFGRIRRDAPLSGN
+850 
-865 TSLTELHRLTGLLAR
+865 
-880 RLLQQIPEGFAAA
+880 
-893 IADPLVA
+893 
-900 FEIEVIAAL
+900 
-909 FGGQPHLV
+909 
-917 QRLLTVNNDFAAVFK
+917 
-932 ADGQHA
+932 
-938 AVDFAVDVAIAVPV
+938 
-952 VQTFFD
+952 
-958 GHPQAIGQAME
+958 
-969 FTVVHNLILLF
+969 

>member
-59 RGICLYTPDET
+59 KGICLYTPDET
-70 QRHYLEELELHRG
+70 QRHYLNELELYRG
-83 MQTQEPPKGELPI
+83 MSVQDPPKGELPI
-96 TGVYSMGSTS
+96 TGVYTMGSTS

-117 IWVCHQAWLDSEER
+117 IWVCHQSWLDSEER

-207 EEEHYDDYVMGL
+207 EEEHYDDYVMTL

-268 LEAYSWEYPNNR
+268 LEAYSWEYPNPR

-303 CMMLERVTTYLQA
+303 CMMLERVTEYLTA
-316 IEDETRLDLV
+316 IEDFTRLDLV

-346 WRREV
+346 WRRAV
-351 VSQLVNAWGWDEK
+351 LSQLVSEWGWDEA
-364 RLMMLDNRANWKID
+364 RLAMLDNRANWKID
-378 EVRKA
+378 QVREA

-436 VNPQISPDLSEPNL
+436 VNPQISPVLSEPNL
-450 TFIHVPPGRANRT
+450 TFIYVPPGRANRS
-463 GWYLYNRAPDMESI
+463 GWYLYNRAPNIESI

-497 FNGLLTSRTRLF
+497 FNGLLTSRTRLY
-509 IKGNGIVDLAKLQEM
+509 IKGNGIVDLPKLQEM

-586 EQKCLIGSVD
+586 NQNCLVGSVD

-611 NGEQAM
+611 NGEQSM

-657 MISECIELRLSST
+657 LVSECIELRLSST
-670 RQDTGRF
+670 RQETGRF

-746 FEDAD
+746 FEETQDE
-751 NNDSG
+751 NG

-764 SNRAEVYHHC
+764 SNRVEVYHHC

-814 EVDGRTQVIPF
+814 KVDGREQVIPF
-825 RTQAIAAAI
+825 RTKSI
-834 PTSGTLP
+834 GNMP
-841 PRRCCSSAT
+841 PANQEH
-850 RRFGRIRRDAPLSGN
+850 DAPL
-865 TSLTELHRLTGLLAR
+865 
-880 RLLQQIPEGFAAA
+880 LQQYFS
-893 IADPLVA
+893 
-900 FEIEVIAAL
+900 
-909 FGGQPHLV
+909 
-917 QRLLTVNNDFAAVFK
+917 
-932 ADGQHA
+932 
-938 AVDFAVDVAIAVPV
+938 
-952 VQTFFD
+952 
-958 GHPQAIGQAME
+958 
-969 FTVVHNLILLF
+969 

>member
-23 ALAAMGPAFQQV
+23 ALAAMKPAFQRV

-42 LHYHHPLMP
+42 LHHHHPLMP
-51 GYLDGNVP
+51 GYLNGNVP
-59 RGICLYTPDET
+59 HGICLYTPDET
-70 QRHYLEELELHRG
+70 QQDYLNDLEDKWG
-83 MQTQEPPKGELPI
+83 SPFDKPASGELPI

-106 SVGQSCSSDLD
+106 SIGQSCSSDLD
-117 IWVCHQAWLDSEER
+117 IWVCHQSWLDNEER
-131 QLLQR
+131 TRLQQ
-136 KCSLLESWA
+136 KCSLLEKWA
-145 ASLGVEVSFFLIDEN
+145 ASMGVEVSFFLIDEN

-202 MVPCD
+202 MVPG
-207 EEEHYDDYVMGL
+207 EEEAHYDEYVLSL
-219 YAQGVL
+219 YAQGAL

-268 LEAYSWEYPNNR
+268 LEAYSWEYPNTQ
-280 LLAKDIKQR
+280 LLATDIKHR
-289 LHDGEIV
+289 LHQGEIV
-296 SFGLDPY
+296 SFGLDAY
-303 CMMLERVTTYLQA
+303 CMMLERVTRYLTD
-316 IEDETRLDLV
+316 INDTTRLDLA

-339 RERACVG
+339 LAKACVG
-346 WRREV
+346 WRREIL
-351 VSQLVNAWGWDEK
+351 SQLVSEWGWSEE
-364 RLMMLDNRANWKID
+364 RLAMLDNRANWKI
-378 EVRKA
+378 ERVREA

-391 MQSYRNLI
+391 MQSYRTLI

-436 VNPQISPDLSEPNL
+436 VNPQISPDLSENDL
-450 TFIHVPPGRANRT
+450 TFIHVPVGRANRT
-463 GWYLYNRAPDMESI
+463 GWYLYNQAPAMDSI
-477 ISHQP
+477 VSHQP

-492 VAWAW
+492 VAWAY
-497 FNGLLTSRTRLF
+497 FNGLLTPQTRLH
-509 IKGNGIVDLAKLQEM
+509 IKSGNLCDTAKLQEL

-549 IRHLAIIVNLEYD
+549 IRHLAIIVNLEND

-571 VHFDFRKLDVFSFGE
+571 VHFDFRKLDVFSFG
-586 EQKCLIGSVD
+586 QQQQCLVGSID

-611 NGEQAM
+611 SGEQSVL
-617 IEALK
+617 EALK
-622 TILGKMHQDAAPPDS
+622 TILGKMHQDAAPPES

-650 IRTRVQQ
+650 IRTRIQQ
-657 MISECIELRLSST
+657 LVSECIELRLSST
-670 RQDTGRF
+670 RLEPGRF
-677 KALRVSGQTWG
+677 KAVRVAGQTWG
-688 LFFERLNVSVQ
+688 LFFERLSVSVQ
-699 KLENAIE
+699 KLENAVE
-706 FYGAISHNKLHGLSV
+706 FYGAISNNKLHGLSIK
-721 QVETNHVKLPAVVDG
+721 VETDQVHLPPVVDG

-746 FEDAD
+746 FEDTSD
-751 NNDSG
+751 DKG

-764 SNRAEVYHHC
+764 SNRVEVYHHC

-814 EVDGRTQVIPF
+814 QLDGRTQVIPF
-825 RTQAIAAAI
+825 R
-834 PTSGTLP
+834 SNVL
-841 PRRCCSSAT
+841 SS
-850 RRFGRIRRDAPLSGN
+850 LC
-865 TSLTELHRLTGLLAR
+865 
-880 RLLQQIPEGFAAA
+880 
-893 IADPLVA
+893 V
-900 FEIEVIAAL
+900 
-909 FGGQPHLV
+909 
-917 QRLLTVNNDFAAVFK
+917 TV
-932 ADGQHA
+932 ADGA
-938 AVDFAVDVAIAVPV
+938 AQPLKQQF
-952 VQTFFD
+952 QL
-958 GHPQAIGQAME
+958 H
-969 FTVVHNLILLF
+969 

>member
-23 ALAAMGPAFQQV
+23 ALAAMKPAFQRV

-42 LHYHHPLMP
+42 LHHHHPLMP
-51 GYLDGNVP
+51 GYLNGNVP
-59 RGICLYTPDET
+59 HGICLYTPDET
-70 QRHYLEELELHRG
+70 QQDYLNDLEDKWG
-83 MQTQEPPKGELPI
+83 SPFDKPASGELPI

-106 SVGQSCSSDLD
+106 SIGQSCSSDLD
-117 IWVCHQAWLDSEER
+117 IWVCHQSWLDNEER
-131 QLLQR
+131 TRLQQ
-136 KCSLLESWA
+136 KCSLLEKWA
-145 ASLGVEVSFFLIDEN
+145 ASMGVEVSFFLIDEN

-202 MVPCD
+202 MVPG
-207 EEEHYDDYVMGL
+207 EEEAHYDEYVLSL
-219 YAQGVL
+219 YAQGAL

-268 LEAYSWEYPNNR
+268 LEAYSWEYPNTQ
-280 LLAKDIKQR
+280 LLATDIKHR
-289 LHDGEIV
+289 LHQGEIV
-296 SFGLDPY
+296 SFGLDAY
-303 CMMLERVTTYLQA
+303 CMMLERVARYLTD
-316 IEDETRLDLV
+316 INDTTRLDLA

-339 RERACVG
+339 LAKACVG
-346 WRREV
+346 WRREIL
-351 VSQLVNAWGWDEK
+351 SQLVSEWGWSEE
-364 RLMMLDNRANWKID
+364 RLAMLDNRANWKI
-378 EVRKA
+378 ERVREA

-436 VNPQISPDLSEPNL
+436 VNPQISPDLSENDL
-450 TFIHVPPGRANRT
+450 TFIHVPVGRANRT
-463 GWYLYNRAPDMESI
+463 GWYLYNQAPAMDSI
-477 ISHQP
+477 VSHQP

-492 VAWAW
+492 VAWAY
-497 FNGLLTSRTRLF
+497 FNGLLTPQTRLH
-509 IKGNGIVDLAKLQEM
+509 IKSGNLCDTAKLQEL

-549 IRHLAIIVNLEYD
+549 IRHLAIIVNLEND

-571 VHFDFRKLDVFSFGE
+571 VHFDFRKLDVFSFG
-586 EQKCLIGSVD
+586 QQQQCLVGSID

-611 NGEQAM
+611 SGEQSVL
-617 IEALK
+617 EALK
-622 TILGKMHQDAAPPDS
+622 TILGKMHQDAAPPES

-650 IRTRVQQ
+650 IRTRIQQ
-657 MISECIELRLSST
+657 LVSECIELRLSST
-670 RQDTGRF
+670 RLEPGRF
-677 KALRVSGQTWG
+677 KAVRVAGQTWG
-688 LFFERLNVSVQ
+688 LFFERLSVSVQ
-699 KLENAIE
+699 KLENAVE
-706 FYGAISHNKLHGLSV
+706 FYGAISNNKLHGLSIK
-721 QVETNHVKLPAVVDG
+721 VETDQVHLPPVVDG

-746 FEDAD
+746 FEDTSD
-751 NNDSG
+751 DKG

-764 SNRAEVYHHC
+764 SNRVEVYHHC

-814 EVDGRTQVIPF
+814 QLDGRTQVIPF
-825 RTQAIAAAI
+825 R
-834 PTSGTLP
+834 SNVL
-841 PRRCCSSAT
+841 SS
-850 RRFGRIRRDAPLSGN
+850 LC
-865 TSLTELHRLTGLLAR
+865 
-880 RLLQQIPEGFAAA
+880 
-893 IADPLVA
+893 V
-900 FEIEVIAAL
+900 
-909 FGGQPHLV
+909 
-917 QRLLTVNNDFAAVFK
+917 TV
-932 ADGQHA
+932 ADGA
-938 AVDFAVDVAIAVPV
+938 AQPLKQQF
-952 VQTFFD
+952 QL
-958 GHPQAIGQAME
+958 H
-969 FTVVHNLILLF
+969 

>member
-23 ALAAMGPAFQQV
+23 ALAAMKPAFQRV

-42 LHYHHPLMP
+42 LHHHHPLMP
-51 GYLDGNVP
+51 GYLNGNVP
-59 RGICLYTPDET
+59 HGICLYTPDEI
-70 QRHYLEELELHRG
+70 QQDYLNDLEDKWG
-83 MQTQEPPKGELPI
+83 SPFDKPASGELPI

-106 SVGQSCSSDLD
+106 SIGQSCSSDLD
-117 IWVCHQAWLDSEER
+117 IWVCHQSWLDNEER
-131 QLLQR
+131 TRLQQ
-136 KCSLLESWA
+136 KCSLLEKWA
-145 ASLGVEVSFFLIDEN
+145 ASMGVEVSFFLIDEN

-202 MVPCD
+202 MVPG
-207 EEEHYDDYVMGL
+207 EEEAHYDEYVLSL
-219 YAQGVL
+219 YAQGAL

-268 LEAYSWEYPNNR
+268 LEAYSWEYPNTQ
-280 LLAKDIKQR
+280 LLATDIKHR
-289 LHDGEIV
+289 LHQGEIV
-296 SFGLDPY
+296 SFGLDAY
-303 CMMLERVTTYLQA
+303 CMMLERVTRYLTD
-316 IEDETRLDLV
+316 INDTTRLDLA

-339 RERACVG
+339 LAKACVG
-346 WRREV
+346 WRREIL
-351 VSQLVNAWGWDEK
+351 SQLVSEWGWSEE
-364 RLMMLDNRANWKID
+364 RLAMLDNRANWKI
-378 EVRKA
+378 ERVREA

-436 VNPQISPDLSEPNL
+436 VNPQISPDLSENDL
-450 TFIHVPPGRANRT
+450 TFIHVPVGRANRT
-463 GWYLYNRAPDMESI
+463 GWYLYNQAPAMDSI
-477 ISHQP
+477 VSHQP

-492 VAWAW
+492 VAWAY
-497 FNGLLTSRTRLF
+497 FNGLLTPQTRLH
-509 IKGNGIVDLAKLQEM
+509 IKSGNLCDTAKLQEL

-549 IRHLAIIVNLEYD
+549 IRHLAIIVNLEND

-571 VHFDFRKLDVFSFGE
+571 VHFDFRKLDVFSFG
-586 EQKCLIGSVD
+586 QQQQCLVGSID

-611 NGEQAM
+611 SGEQSVL
-617 IEALK
+617 EALK
-622 TILGKMHQDAAPPDS
+622 TILGKMHQDAAPPES

-650 IRTRVQQ
+650 IRTRIQQ
-657 MISECIELRLSST
+657 LVSECIELRLSST
-670 RQDTGRF
+670 RLEPGRF
-677 KALRVSGQTWG
+677 KAVRVAGQTWG
-688 LFFERLNVSVQ
+688 LFFERLSVSVQ
-699 KLENAIE
+699 KLENAVE
-706 FYGAISHNKLHGLSV
+706 FYGAISNNKLHGLSIK
-721 QVETNHVKLPAVVDG
+721 VETDQVHLPPVVDG

-746 FEDAD
+746 FEDTSD
-751 NNDSG
+751 DKG

-764 SNRAEVYHHC
+764 SNRVEVYHHC

-814 EVDGRTQVIPF
+814 QLDGRTQVIPF
-825 RTQAIAAAI
+825 R
-834 PTSGTLP
+834 SNVL
-841 PRRCCSSAT
+841 SS
-850 RRFGRIRRDAPLSGN
+850 LC
-865 TSLTELHRLTGLLAR
+865 
-880 RLLQQIPEGFAAA
+880 
-893 IADPLVA
+893 V
-900 FEIEVIAAL
+900 
-909 FGGQPHLV
+909 
-917 QRLLTVNNDFAAVFK
+917 TV
-932 ADGQHA
+932 ADGA
-938 AVDFAVDVAIAVPV
+938 AQPLKQQF
-952 VQTFFD
+952 QL
-958 GHPQAIGQAME
+958 H
-969 FTVVHNLILLF
+969 

>member
-23 ALAAMGPAFQQV
+23 ALAAMKPAFQRV

-42 LHYHHPLMP
+42 LHHHHPLMP
-51 GYLDGNVP
+51 GYLNGNVP
-59 RGICLYTPDET
+59 HGICLYTPDET
-70 QRHYLEELELHRG
+70 QQDYLNDLEDKWG
-83 MQTQEPPKGELPI
+83 SPFDKPASGELPI

-106 SVGQSCSSDLD
+106 SIGQSCSSDLD
-117 IWVCHQAWLDSEER
+117 IWVCHQSWLDNEER
-131 QLLQR
+131 TRLQQ
-136 KCSLLESWA
+136 KCSLLEKWA
-145 ASLGVEVSFFLIDEN
+145 ASMGVEVSFFLIDEN

-202 MVPCD
+202 MVPG
-207 EEEHYDDYVMGL
+207 EEEAHYDEYVLSL
-219 YAQGVL
+219 YAQGAL

-268 LEAYSWEYPNNR
+268 LEAYSWEYPNTQ
-280 LLAKDIKQR
+280 LLATDIKHR
-289 LHDGEIV
+289 LHQGEIV
-296 SFGLDPY
+296 SFGLDAY
-303 CMMLERVTTYLQA
+303 CMMLERVTRYLTD
-316 IEDETRLDLV
+316 INDTTRLDLA

-339 RERACVG
+339 LAKACVG
-346 WRREV
+346 WRREIL
-351 VSQLVNAWGWDEK
+351 SQLVSEWGWSEE
-364 RLMMLDNRANWKID
+364 RLAMLDNRANWKI
-378 EVRKA
+378 ERVREA

-436 VNPQISPDLSEPNL
+436 VNPQISPDLSENDL
-450 TFIHVPPGRANRT
+450 TFIHVPVGRANRT
-463 GWYLYNRAPDMESI
+463 GWYLYNQAPAMDSI
-477 ISHQP
+477 VSHQP

-492 VAWAW
+492 VAWAY
-497 FNGLLTSRTRLF
+497 FNGLLTPQTRLH
-509 IKGNGIVDLAKLQEM
+509 IKSGNLCDTAKLQEL

-549 IRHLAIIVNLEYD
+549 IRHLAIIVNLEND

-571 VHFDFRKLDVFSFGE
+571 VHFDFRKLDVFSFG
-586 EQKCLIGSVD
+586 QQQQCLVGSID

-611 NGEQAM
+611 SGEQSVL
-617 IEALK
+617 EALK
-622 TILGKMHQDAAPPDS
+622 TILGKMHQDAAPPES

-650 IRTRVQQ
+650 IRTRIQQ
-657 MISECIELRLSST
+657 LVSECIELRLSST
-670 RQDTGRF
+670 RLEPGRF
-677 KALRVSGQTWG
+677 KAVRVGGQTWG
-688 LFFERLNVSVQ
+688 LFFERLSVSVQ
-699 KLENAIE
+699 KLENAVE
-706 FYGAISHNKLHGLSV
+706 FYGAISNNKLHGLSIK
-721 QVETNHVKLPAVVDG
+721 VETDQVHLPPVVDG

-746 FEDAD
+746 FEDTSD
-751 NNDSG
+751 DKG

-764 SNRAEVYHHC
+764 SNRVEVYHHC

-814 EVDGRTQVIPF
+814 QLDGRTQVIPF
-825 RTQAIAAAI
+825 R
-834 PTSGTLP
+834 SNVL
-841 PRRCCSSAT
+841 SS
-850 RRFGRIRRDAPLSGN
+850 LC
-865 TSLTELHRLTGLLAR
+865 
-880 RLLQQIPEGFAAA
+880 
-893 IADPLVA
+893 V
-900 FEIEVIAAL
+900 
-909 FGGQPHLV
+909 
-917 QRLLTVNNDFAAVFK
+917 TV
-932 ADGQHA
+932 ADGA
-938 AVDFAVDVAIAVPV
+938 AQPLKQQF
-952 VQTFFD
+952 QL
-958 GHPQAIGQAME
+958 H
-969 FTVVHNLILLF
+969 

>member
-23 ALAAMGPAFQQV
+23 ALAAMKPAFQRV

-42 LHYHHPLMP
+42 LHHHHPLMP
-51 GYLDGNVP
+51 GYLNGNVP
-59 RGICLYTPDET
+59 HGICLYTPDET
-70 QRHYLEELELHRG
+70 QQDYLNDLEDKWG
-83 MQTQEPPKGELPI
+83 SPFDKPASGELPI

-106 SVGQSCSSDLD
+106 SIGQSCSSDLD
-117 IWVCHQAWLDSEER
+117 IWVCHQSWLDNEER
-131 QLLQR
+131 TRLQQ
-136 KCSLLESWA
+136 KCSLLEKWA
-145 ASLGVEVSFFLIDEN
+145 ASMGVEVSFFLIDEN

-202 MVPCD
+202 MVPG
-207 EEEHYDDYVMGL
+207 EEEAHYDEYVLSL
-219 YAQGVL
+219 YAQGAL

-268 LEAYSWEYPNNR
+268 LEAYSWEYPNTQ
-280 LLAKDIKQR
+280 LLATDIKHR
-289 LHDGEIV
+289 LHQGEIV
-296 SFGLDPY
+296 SFGLDAY
-303 CMMLERVTTYLQA
+303 CMMLERVTRYLTD
-316 IEDETRLDLV
+316 INDTTRLDLA

-339 RERACVG
+339 LAKACVG
-346 WRREV
+346 WRREIL
-351 VSQLVNAWGWDEK
+351 SQLVSEWGWSEE
-364 RLMMLDNRANWKID
+364 RLAMLDNRANWKI
-378 EVRKA
+378 ERVREA

-436 VNPQISPDLSEPNL
+436 VNPQISPDLSENDL
-450 TFIHVPPGRANRT
+450 TFIHVPVGRANRT
-463 GWYLYNRAPDMESI
+463 GWYLYNQAPAMDSI
-477 ISHQP
+477 VSHQP

-492 VAWAW
+492 VAWAY
-497 FNGLLTSRTRLF
+497 FNGLLTPQTRLH
-509 IKGNGIVDLAKLQEM
+509 IKSGNLCDTAKLQEL

-549 IRHLAIIVNLEYD
+549 IRHLAIIVNLEND

-571 VHFDFRKLDVFSFGE
+571 VHFS
-586 EQKCLIGSVD
+586 
-596 LLYRNSWNEVRTLHF
+596 
-611 NGEQAM
+611 GEQTVL
-617 IEALK
+617 EALK
-622 TILGKMHQDAAPPDS
+622 TILGKMHQDAAPPES

-650 IRTRVQQ
+650 IRTRIQQ
-657 MISECIELRLSST
+657 LVSECIELRLSST
-670 RQDTGRF
+670 RLEPGRF
-677 KALRVSGQTWG
+677 KAVRVAGQTWG
-688 LFFERLNVSVQ
+688 LFFERLSVSVQ
-699 KLENAIE
+699 KLENAVE
-706 FYGAISHNKLHGLSV
+706 FYGAISNNKLHGLSIK
-721 QVETNHVKLPAVVDG
+721 VETDQVHLPPVVDG

-746 FEDAD
+746 FEDTSD
-751 NNDSG
+751 DKG

-764 SNRAEVYHHC
+764 SNRVEVYHHC

-814 EVDGRTQVIPF
+814 QLDGRTQVIPF
-825 RTQAIAAAI
+825 R
-834 PTSGTLP
+834 SNVL
-841 PRRCCSSAT
+841 SS
-850 RRFGRIRRDAPLSGN
+850 LC
-865 TSLTELHRLTGLLAR
+865 
-880 RLLQQIPEGFAAA
+880 
-893 IADPLVA
+893 V
-900 FEIEVIAAL
+900 
-909 FGGQPHLV
+909 
-917 QRLLTVNNDFAAVFK
+917 TV
-932 ADGQHA
+932 ADGA
-938 AVDFAVDVAIAVPV
+938 AQPLKQQF
-952 VQTFFD
+952 QL
-958 GHPQAIGQAME
+958 H
-969 FTVVHNLILLF
+969 